1 MLGYF
6 IWGTMAAFGVLCA
19 LWAMLGWLLPGA
31 KGCILVC
38 YGVPDSEILTRSKWL
53 KSLGLLDVPL
63 LAVVKEQETPC
74 PGAELC
80 SCEDLL
86 SRLELERKQYHGTGN
101 GDHSGRHQRCGVSEL

>member
-6 IWGTMAAFGVLCA
+6 IWGTLAAFGVLCA

-53 KSLGLLDVPL
+53 KSLGLLA
-63 LAVVKEQETPC
+63 AVATNSNVTTENLNTFPIFF
-74 PGAELC
+74 PM
-80 SCEDLL
+80 SD
-86 SRLELERKQYHGTGN
+86 
-101 GDHSGRHQRCGVSEL
+101 